1 MRMRAAAA
9 AAAAAVPC
17 LWHMHAAPAC
27 VLLVTTVVAAALRAK
42 PTVLVC
48 LSALCVGSNC
58 QPAGCMP
65 QSCLH
70 ASSSVKPALSVASA
84 LQRRRVKCNAYHSL
98 QSVISKAASCLA
110 NAGMQA

>member
-1 MRMRAAAA
+1 MRMHAAAA
-9 AAAAAVPC
+9 AAAPC

-27 VLLVTTVVAAALRAK
+27 VLLVTTVVAASLRAK

-70 ASSSVKPALSVASA
+70 ASSIVKLALSVASA
-84 LQRRRVKCNAYHSL
+84 LQRRGVKCNAYHSL